1 MITSFAMAA
10 MTSSGTKPMVYPCL
24 AANRPARGFICS
36 RGLAAALRLGFR
48 AARFWPRLAAINSAA
63 ATGRPAVLGLSP
75 GKFSRRAPAD
85 YVIIFQKF

>member
-36 RGLAAALRLGFR
+36 RGLAAASHLGFR
-48 AARFWPRLAAINSAA
+48 AASLQAA
-63 ATGRPAVLGLSP
+63 ARHDKFGAAAGRPPFWVW
-75 GKFSRRAPAD
+75 SRENLADAPPR
-85 YVIIFQKF
+85 FML